1 MVYDESPVR
10 AGLEPA
16 HAHDVRESRTQS
28 QNVRS
33 EKAAVHLTT
42 SSILVR
48 ELVNGYILN
57 AADAR
62 QDVQIKNIEM

>member
-1 MVYDESPVR
+1 MMSRLSAQGSSPHTR
-10 AGLEPA
+10 TTY
-16 HAHDVRESRTQS
+16 ESRGLS
-28 QNVRS
+28 LSNVRS